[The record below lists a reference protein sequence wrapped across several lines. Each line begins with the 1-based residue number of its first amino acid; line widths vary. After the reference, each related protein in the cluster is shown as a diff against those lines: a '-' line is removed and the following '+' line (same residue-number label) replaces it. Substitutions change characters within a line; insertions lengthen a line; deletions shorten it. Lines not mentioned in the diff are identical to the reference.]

1 MGGAF
6 NVEYIT
12 VSLQPRFAKIMKKV
26 FFDNSLDIVKMGEDI
41 SLSRKFK
48 YIFSINV
55 RIRWLRCQIVSTASL
70 HKDTRCSVVFFT
82 LHPCL

>member
-12 VSLQPRFAKIMKKV
+12 VTLQPRFAKIMKKV

-41 SLSRKFK
+41 SL
-48 YIFSINV
+48 
-55 RIRWLRCQIVSTASL
+55 
-70 HKDTRCSVVFFT
+70 
-82 LHPCL
+82 